1 MALQALV
8 ENRQSIGPLE
18 LIIGND
24 DIEAPL
30 GKSRLKILAAE
41 DLDTVDGVKAPAQ
54 MAPEQ
59 VAIRRIIIDQQYSL
73 HFHLPPWCWLDPE
86 NTPGSRHRGHPIAHP
101 WLDRFCAR

>member
-30 GKSRLKILAAE
+30 GKSRFKILAAE
-41 DLDTVDGVKAPAQ
+41 DLDTVDCVEAPAQ
-54 MAPEQ
+54 MAHEQ
-59 VAIRRIIIDQQYSL
+59 VAIRRIIIDQ
-73 HFHLPPWCWLDPE
+73 
-86 NTPGSRHRGHPIAHP
+86 
-101 WLDRFCAR
+101 